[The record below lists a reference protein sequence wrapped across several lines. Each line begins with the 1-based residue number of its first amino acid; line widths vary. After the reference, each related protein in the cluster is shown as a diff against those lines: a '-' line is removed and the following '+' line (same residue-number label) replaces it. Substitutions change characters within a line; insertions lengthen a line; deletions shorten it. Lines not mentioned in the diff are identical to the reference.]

1 MKLSKGFKIRSMQ
14 IPPKPSAK
22 ENLDIRNPH
31 SEILTKVPDTMEF
44 TVMESGQQRNEEY
57 QTAFAWELS
66 Y

>member
-1 MKLSKGFKIRSMQ
+1 MQ